1 MKASGSVIDTV
12 TITDGD
18 ATNMNTNACTLGG
31 NDANDFTCTVTA
43 SQYVLAFSSSPDYET
58 PTDSDSDNV
67 YTVTLTVSD
76 GSNDGSTIAYSIT
89 VTDYNDE
96 TPSYSSSDTTP
107 DVVEGQTAVETVA
120 ISDGDALD
128 SNGCLLGGDD
138 ADDFSCSI
146 SPTQFVLAFA
156 TPPDKRFTNRPDN
169 DPTMTM

>member
-1 MKASGSVIDTV
+1 
-12 TITDGD
+12 
-18 ATNMNTNACTLGG
+18 MNTNACTLGG

-128 SNGCLLGGDD
+128 SNGCR
-138 ADDFSCSI
+138 FS
-146 SPTQFVLAFA
+146 VV
-156 TPPDKRFTNRPDN
+156 
-169 DPTMTM
+169 TMLMTSAAA